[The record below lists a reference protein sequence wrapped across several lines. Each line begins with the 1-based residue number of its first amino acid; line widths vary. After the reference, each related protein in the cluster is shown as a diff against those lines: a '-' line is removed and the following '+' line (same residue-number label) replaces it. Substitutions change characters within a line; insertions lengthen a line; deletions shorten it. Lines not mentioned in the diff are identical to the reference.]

1 MTNLKPIKLLPA
13 REQVASALRKA
24 ILSRELQEGAELTL
38 ESVAAQLQVSSTPVR
53 EALQILSRDGL
64 IKLRPNK
71 GAIVL
76 GINEKT
82 IRNHYEARAVL
93 EREAAALVCRN
104 NADIS
109 GIVNA
114 YEQAADALDQNNAK
128 DYSNY
133 NQSFHVEIWSA
144 SGNDTMKTLLSSLW
158 NGLSMGHKVTEE
170 DYAHLSIQEHKRI
183 LDALIDRNEMRAKEL
198 MNAHIIRSM
207 ENILT
212 NLQK

>member
-64 IKLRPNK
+64 IRLRPNK

-82 IRNHYEARAVL
+82 IRNHYETRAIL
-93 EREAAALVCRN
+93 EREAAALVCR
-104 NADIS
+104 
-109 GIVNA
+109 
-114 YEQAADALDQNNAK
+114 
-128 DYSNY
+128 
-133 NQSFHVEIWSA
+133 
-144 SGNDTMKTLLSSLW
+144 TL
-158 NGLSMGHKVTEE
+158 
-170 DYAHLSIQEHKRI
+170 RI
-183 LDALIDRNEMRAKEL
+183 LAG
-198 MNAHIIRSM
+198 
-207 ENILT
+207 
-212 NLQK
+212 

>member
-64 IKLRPNK
+64 IRLRPNK

-82 IRNHYEARAVL
+82 IRNHYETRAIL

-109 GIVNA
+109 GIINA
-114 YEQAADALDQNNAK
+114 YEQAAEALNQNNAK

-158 NGLSMGHKVTEE
+158 NGFQWG
-170 DYAHLSIQEHKRI
+170 
-183 LDALIDRNEMRAKEL
+183 
-198 MNAHIIRSM
+198 IR
-207 ENILT
+207 
-212 NLQK
+212 

>member
-64 IKLRPNK
+64 IRLRPNK

-82 IRNHYEARAVL
+82 IRNHYETRAVL

-109 GIVNA
+109 GIINA
-114 YEQAADALDQNNAK
+114 YEQAAEALNQNNAK

-170 DYAHLSIQEHKRI
+170 DYAHLSIQEHKQI
-183 LDALIDRNEMRAKEL
+183 LDALIDRDEMRAKEL

>member
-38 ESVAAQLQVSSTPVR
+38 ESVAAQLEVSNTPVR

-82 IRNHYEARAVL
+82 IRNHYETRAIL
-93 EREAAALVCRN
+93 EREAAALVCRY

-114 YEQAADALDQNNAK
+114 YEQAAEALDQNNSK

-183 LDALIDRNEMRAKEL
+183 LDALIDRDEMRAKEL